1 MYIGKTRRK
10 YYNFLFLLEILRYI
24 VIFSKLYLEK
34 TIMIQLAIYCIAN
47 RKRGVMMTIEEIL
60 AGESKNVEFK
70 ENLPEKSIKYM
81 KSVVAFA
88 NGTGGKIIFGIADKT
103 REVVGFD
110 KEDVFKKMDAIANAV
125 SDSCEPA
132 IIPDI
137 TLQTVGG
144 KTVIV
149 VEVSEGRQR
158 PYYIKALGRDGGV
171 YVRVAGTTRLADEY
185 MIKELL
191 FEGSNR
197 YYDQAL
203 CTGLNVTDEDI
214 DVLCKAMK
222 EQAVKNARTEEQ
234 KAAIKDVGRQQLRSW
249 GILIERDGKDY
260 PSNAFAILTGN
271 GGLHVA
277 TQCGV
282 FKGTTKAVFVD
293 RREYTGPLWEQIDE
307 AFQFVLRNIHLGA
320 TIVGIYRQDVYE
332 IPPDA
337 IRELIIN
344 AMVHR
349 SYLDHGTIQVAVYDN
364 RLEITS
370 PGKLPMGQ
378 TMERMKEGYSKI
390 RNEALAH
397 AFAYMNLIEHWGS
410 GIPRIIDKVKA
421 AGLREPEF
429 IGGEVDLRINIY
441 RGQVDGTVDLNDLNN
456 AIKVPDTIDKMP
468 DSGNEV
474 PDKTETVPDTMG
486 KMPDSDNEVPDT
498 TEKMPDSEQEQ
509 QIYKYVLENGS
520 ITTAETVEIL
530 DVKHRRARAV
540 LLNMVKDG
548 YLRKEGAARSTIY
561 VKNTEGK

>member
-1 MYIGKTRRK
+1 
-10 YYNFLFLLEILRYI
+10 
-24 VIFSKLYLEK
+24 
-34 TIMIQLAIYCIAN
+34 
-47 RKRGVMMTIEEIL
+47 MTIEEIL
-60 AGESKNVEFK
+60 AGECKNVEFK

-103 REVVGFD
+103 REVIGFD

-137 TLQTVGG
+137 TLRTVDG

-149 VEVSEGRQR
+149 ADISE
-158 PYYIKALGRDGGV
+158 
-171 YVRVAGTTRLADEY
+171 
-185 MIKELL
+185 
-191 FEGSNR
+191 
-197 YYDQAL
+197 
-203 CTGLNVTDEDI
+203 
-214 DVLCKAMK
+214 
-222 EQAVKNARTEEQ
+222 
-234 KAAIKDVGRQQLRSW
+234 GRQQLRSW
-249 GILIERDGKDY
+249 GVLIERDGKDY

-271 GGLHVA
+271 GGLHVT

-293 RREYTGPLWEQIDE
+293 RREYPGPLWEQIEE

-320 TIVGIYRQDVYE
+320 TFVGIYRQDIYE

-441 RGQVDGTVDLNDLNN
+441 RGQNNDNNIKNGVKADTNGIDGVEIGANDIKNDVDEVAYTD
-456 AIKVPDTIDKMP
+456 KVFPDHIQKLLKIIAENP
-468 DSGNEV
+468 
-474 PDKTETVPDTMG
+474 TETQAQYA
-486 KMPDSDNEVPDT
+486 
-498 TEKMPDSEQEQ
+498 EKLGISKRTISRIFAELKEQGILEQ
-509 QIYKYVLENGS
+509 QGN
-520 ITTAETVEIL
+520 
-530 DVKHRRARAV
+530 RRKA
-540 LLNMVKDG
+540 KWIII
-548 YLRKEGAARSTIY
+548 KEKIGGAAWIPT
-561 VKNTEGK
+561 K

>member
-1 MYIGKTRRK
+1 
-10 YYNFLFLLEILRYI
+10 
-24 VIFSKLYLEK
+24 
-34 TIMIQLAIYCIAN
+34 
-47 RKRGVMMTIEEIL
+47 MTIEAIL

-70 ENLPEKSIKYM
+70 ESLPEKSIKYM

-103 REVVGFD
+103 REVVGFA
-110 KEDVFKKMDAIANAV
+110 KEDVFETMDAIANAV

-137 TLQTVGG
+137 SLQTIDG

-203 CTGLNVTDEDI
+203 CTGLSITDEDI
-214 DVLCKAMK
+214 DALCKAMK
-222 EQAVKNARTEEQ
+222 EQAVKNAHNEEQ
-234 KAAIKDVGRQQLRSW
+234 KASIKDVGRQQLRSW
-249 GILIERDGKDY
+249 GVLIERDGKDY

-271 GGLHVA
+271 AGLHVA

-293 RREYTGPLWEQIDE
+293 RREYTGLLWEQIDE

-441 RGQVDGTVDLNDLNN
+441 RGQVETKNHNDFIKAN
-456 AIKVPDTIDKMP
+456 KVPDTANKVPNSANKMP
-468 DSGNEV
+468 DTAEKV
-474 PDKTETVPDTMG
+474 PNSARELPDTMEEL
-486 KMPDSDNEVPDT
+486 PDN
-498 TEKMPDSEQEQ
+498 EQEQ
-509 QIYKYVLENGS
+509 QIFKYVLENNS
-520 ITTAETVEIL
+520 ITTAKAAEL
-530 DVKHRRARAV
+530 LGVKQRRARAV
-540 LLNMVKDG
+540 LVNMVEG
-548 YLRKEGAARSTIY
+548 AYLRKEGAARSTIY
-561 VKNTEGK
+561 VKNTEGR

>member
-1 MYIGKTRRK
+1 
-10 YYNFLFLLEILRYI
+10 
-24 VIFSKLYLEK
+24 
-34 TIMIQLAIYCIAN
+34 
-47 RKRGVMMTIEEIL
+47 MTIEEIL

-103 REVVGFD
+103 REVVGFA
-110 KEDVFKKMDAIANAV
+110 KEDVFEKMDAIANAV

-137 TLQTVGG
+137 SLQTLAG

-171 YVRVAGTTRLADEY
+171 YVRVAVADEY

-191 FEGSNR
+191 FEGNNR

-203 CTGLNVTDEDI
+203 CTELNITDEDI
-214 DVLCKAMK
+214 DDLCKAMK
-222 EQAVKNARTEEQ
+222 EQAVKNAHDEEQ
-234 KAAIKDVGRQQLRSW
+234 KASIKEVGRQQLRSW

-282 FKGTTKAVFVD
+282 FKGTTKAIFVD

-337 IRELIIN
+337 IRELLIN
-344 AMVHR
+344 AMVFG
-349 SYLDHGTIQVAVYDN
+349 SWYDTGCGVRQPIGN
-364 RLEITS
+364 HFSR
-370 PGKLPMGQ
+370 
-378 TMERMKEGYSKI
+378 
-390 RNEALAH
+390 
-397 AFAYMNLIEHWGS
+397 
-410 GIPRIIDKVKA
+410 KA
-421 AGLREPEF
+421 A
-429 IGGEVDLRINIY
+429 N
-441 RGQVDGTVDLNDLNN
+441 GTTFG
-456 AIKVPDTIDKMP
+456 AY
-468 DSGNEV
+468 E
-474 PDKTETVPDTMG
+474 
-486 KMPDSDNEVPDT
+486 
-498 TEKMPDSEQEQ
+498 
-509 QIYKYVLENGS
+509 
-520 ITTAETVEIL
+520 
-530 DVKHRRARAV
+530 RR
-540 LLNMVKDG
+540 LFQNQK
-548 YLRKEGAARSTIY
+548 
-561 VKNTEGK
+561 

>member
-1 MYIGKTRRK
+1 
-10 YYNFLFLLEILRYI
+10 
-24 VIFSKLYLEK
+24 
-34 TIMIQLAIYCIAN
+34 
-47 RKRGVMMTIEEIL
+47 MTIEEIL

-110 KEDVFKKMDAIANAV
+110 KEDVFKKMDAIANVV

-132 IIPDI
+132 IIPNI
-137 TLQTVGG
+137 TLQTVDG

-149 VEVSEGRQR
+149 EEVSE
-158 PYYIKALGRDGGV
+158 
-171 YVRVAGTTRLADEY
+171 
-185 MIKELL
+185 
-191 FEGSNR
+191 
-197 YYDQAL
+197 
-203 CTGLNVTDEDI
+203 
-214 DVLCKAMK
+214 
-222 EQAVKNARTEEQ
+222 
-234 KAAIKDVGRQQLRSW
+234 GRQQLRSW
-249 GILIERDGKDY
+249 GVLIEREGNDY

-271 GGLHVA
+271 GGLHVT

-282 FKGTTKAVFVD
+282 FKGTTKAIFVD
-293 RREYTGPLWEQIDE
+293 RREYTGPIWEQIDE

-320 TIVGIYRQDVYE
+320 TIVGIYRQDIYE

-378 TMERMKEGYSKI
+378 TIERMKEGYSKI

-441 RGQVDGTVDLNDLNN
+441 RGQVDTNDATIN
-456 AIKVPDTIDKMP
+456 ANDAKNDIGGVENGVSNAGNGVNRNESDTNGGKVPLNK
-468 DSGNEV
+468 
-474 PDKTETVPDTMG
+474 
-486 KMPDSDNEVPDT
+486 
-498 TEKMPDSEQEQ
+498 EQIQ
-509 QIYKYVLENGS
+509 LENLLQIIEKNPSATQAYYAEEMGVS
-520 ITTAETVEIL
+520 KRTISRMFAFLQEKGRLVQNGTTRKAKWEII
-530 DVKHRRARAV
+530 R
-540 LLNMVKDG
+540 
-548 YLRKEGAARSTIY
+548 
-561 VKNTEGK
+561 

>member
-1 MYIGKTRRK
+1 
-10 YYNFLFLLEILRYI
+10 
-24 VIFSKLYLEK
+24 
-34 TIMIQLAIYCIAN
+34 
-47 RKRGVMMTIEEIL
+47 MTIEEIL

-70 ENLPEKSIKYM
+70 ENLPEKS
-81 KSVVAFA
+81 
-88 NGTGGKIIFGIADKT
+88 
-103 REVVGFD
+103 
-110 KEDVFKKMDAIANAV
+110 
-125 SDSCEPA
+125 
-132 IIPDI
+132 
-137 TLQTVGG
+137 
-144 KTVIV
+144 
-149 VEVSEGRQR
+149 
-158 PYYIKALGRDGGV
+158 
-171 YVRVAGTTRLADEY
+171 
-185 MIKELL
+185 
-191 FEGSNR
+191 
-197 YYDQAL
+197 
-203 CTGLNVTDEDI
+203 
-214 DVLCKAMK
+214 
-222 EQAVKNARTEEQ
+222 
-234 KAAIKDVGRQQLRSW
+234 
-249 GILIERDGKDY
+249 
-260 PSNAFAILTGN
+260 
-271 GGLHVA
+271 
-277 TQCGV
+277 
-282 FKGTTKAVFVD
+282 
-293 RREYTGPLWEQIDE
+293 
-307 AFQFVLRNIHLGA
+307 
-320 TIVGIYRQDVYE
+320 
-332 IPPDA
+332 

-441 RGQVDGTVDLNDLNN
+441 RGQVDGTVDLNN
-456 AIKVPDTIDKMP
+456 AIKVPNTIGKMP

-474 PDKTETVPDTMG
+474 PD
-486 KMPDSDNEVPDT
+486 T
-498 TEKMPDSEQEQ
+498 TEKIPDSEREQ

-561 VKNTEGK
+561 VKNTEGR